1 MIYTPHEMING
12 GGARKGPKP
21 RPSSGNAVR
30 DDLWICLKTGEKR
43 APVGHNMPHFGAS
56 AGGRARRETLVFS
69 KDFAI
74 CRDFRRAHARRYK

>member
-30 DDLWICLKTGEKR
+30 DDLWICLKSGPKR
-43 APVGHNMPHFGAS
+43 AATRHKMLPFGRRA
-56 AGGRARRETLVFS
+56 AAARGGKGVFS
-69 KDFAI
+69 
-74 CRDFRRAHARRYK
+74 RRTL